1 MGQNQHGHG
10 NKAPEH
16 HFGGGHHIVPFPV
29 LAKVAAALLLL
40 TALTV
45 ATARMH
51 LGVLAAPVAFAIA
64 LVKAFLV
71 MGFFM
76 GLKYDVKSN
85 RMIFASGFFFLLLL
99 FFICALDIWTRVSQ
113 TNTL

>member
-1 MGQNQHGHG
+1 MAQNHKNDHNHQD
-10 NKAPEH
+10 H
-16 HFGGGHHIVPFPV
+16 HVIPFPV
-29 LAKVAAALLLL
+29 LAKVAVALLAL

-45 ATARMH
+45 ITSRMH
-51 LGVLAAPVAFAIA
+51 LGVMAAPVAFAIA

-85 RMIFASGFFFLLLL
+85 RLIFASGFFFLLLL
-99 FFICALDIWTRVSQ
+99 FFICALDVWTRIHQMS
-113 TNTL
+113 TL